1 MVMDLLKKIYIWFD
15 TIPLLHAPAYFLAMV
30 GVFLLVLTFVL

>member
-1 MVMDLLKKIYIWFD
+1 MVKKIKAFARWVGL
-15 TIPLLHAPAYFLAMV
+15 IPLLHAPAYFLAIV